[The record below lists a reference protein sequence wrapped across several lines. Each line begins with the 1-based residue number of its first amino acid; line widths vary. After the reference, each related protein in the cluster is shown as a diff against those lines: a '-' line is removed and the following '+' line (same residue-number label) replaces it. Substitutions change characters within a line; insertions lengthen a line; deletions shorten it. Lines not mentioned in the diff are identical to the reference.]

1 MFEAIMMSLR
11 TTFGLNVKQFNEK
24 YKIDFYEYYKKT
36 IQKYQNYFIQSTD
49 SLVCTQEGRNIL
61 NTILI
66 DFLE

>member
-1 MFEAIMMSLR
+1 M
-11 TTFGLNVKQFNEK
+11 NVT
-24 YKIDFYEYYKKT
+24 KKT
-36 IQKYQNYFIQSTD
+36 IQKYQNYFIQSKD